1 MYKPYEIGFSL
12 GHSHGL
18 SLLPFQLNTS
28 WSIPKQQGYKDGY
41 WSGKRA
47 MYNVVVR
54 KKGK

>member
-41 WSGKRA
+41 WLGKRA